1 MAPPKG
7 SLKIFE
13 ALFSLHCL
21 SEFLLFSG
29 CLKQFPQGS
38 LKITTMEHW
47 RLADIL
53 SGQTSH
59 ALFNKLNKQL
69 ATHPHR
75 PNPFSGC
82 HKSPQGSLKKP
93 NRLLSHQTVL
103 LV

>member
-21 SEFLLFSG
+21 TEFLLFSG

-38 LKITTMEHW
+38 LKTTTMERQW
-47 RLADIL
+47 LADIW

-69 ATHPHR
+69 TTHHR
-75 PNPFSGC
+75 HPNPFQAAAN
-82 HKSPQGSLKKP
+82 PQKAA
-93 NRLLSHQTVL
+93 
-103 LV
+103 